1 MTMPSGT
8 GNSNKTPP
16 TGRRQTR
23 GSPKRAVPSEA
34 VSQDTSSQIT
44 QQGSIN
50 RRRSP
55 RKRNQPENLTN
66 SGQLQAAFLV
76 SQLTFVTHLV
86 ATSDVP
92 QNHTGSASKSI
103 PIRGTSSRS
112 RTFDEHL
119 PATPKRNHRALRPE
133 QGASNLTTPI
143 DFNSTPPVQ
152 AYAGPTFH
160 ASPAPSALPI
170 PRLFSTSVPV
180 GGKTTNMKATVQDP
194 SLGPP
199 SNESDDFLTMRNAIQ
214 VDEGTVREA
223 SPLDIFFNADRAE
236 KMRRAAANPA
246 SSPLTRSPAHLA
258 VFPQSVDH
266 IPGFDREQA
275 KAKSKALKEYL
286 RASQTKED
294 MPYFSPATPLPLQ
307 FDIGRRL
314 AQLEG
319 YLNPQ
324 DPRCQPLG
332 QHLNIRKV
340 IDLYKTGALAG
351 GEQVCVCQGKIISFE
366 DIPQTR
372 EWKWLEVC
380 RPLLGKSMN
389 NTSVIGTAVSPV
401 GIERDLWSCCW
412 CGCRMT
418 MCKNPQI
425 TLCPSGRAPVVGGNR
440 RGSELFG
447 RSGQAFQGGR
457 VASCGGGACKFGR
470 GRGTAW
476 GPIATT

>member
-1 MTMPSGT
+1 MPSGT

-44 QQGSIN
+44 QQGPMN

-76 SQLTFVTHLV
+76 SQLTSVTHLV

-92 QNHTGSASKSI
+92 QNRTGSASKPI

-112 RTFDEHL
+112 RTIDEHL

-199 SNESDDFLTMRNAIQ
+199 SNESDDSLTMRNAIQ

-236 KMRRAAANPA
+236 KMRRAAANAA
-246 SSPLTRSPAHLA
+246 SSPLTRSPAYP
-258 VFPQSVDH
+258 VVSPQSVGPV
-266 IPGFDREQA
+266 IPGFNREQA
-275 KAKSKALKEYL
+275 KAKAEAMKEFL
-286 RASQTKED
+286 RVSETDQSV
-294 MPYFSPATPLPLQ
+294 PYFSPATPIPLR
-307 FDIGRRL
+307 FDVGRRV
-314 AQLEG
+314 AELEG

-324 DPRCQPLG
+324 DPRCEPPG

-340 IDLYKTGALAG
+340 IDLYKTGALAE

-366 DIPQTR
+366 DMLRTR
-372 EWKWLEVC
+372 EWKWMEVC
-380 RPLLGKSMN
+380 RSLLGKSMN

-401 GIERDLWSCCW
+401 GEGDLRSSCW
-412 CGCRMT
+412 RECR
-418 MCKNPQI
+418 K
-425 TLCPSGRAPVVGGNR
+425 
-440 RGSELFG
+440 
-447 RSGQAFQGGR
+447 
-457 VASCGGGACKFGR
+457 
-470 GRGTAW
+470 
-476 GPIATT
+476 PIL